1 MSHDTPRPR
10 EEQDPA
16 TRQTTGRIVPHP
28 ESLGDR
34 NGDSGGRA
42 PAQTRRLSE
51 LANVNVRGLAG
62 ARLAEHWM
70 VPDEFGVLL
79 RLGARVAPA
88 GN

>member
-1 MSHDTPRPR
+1 M
-10 EEQDPA
+10 A
-16 TRQTTGRIVPHP
+16 IAVAA
-28 ESLGDR
+28 
-34 NGDSGGRA
+34 A

-51 LANVNVRGLAG
+51 LANVSVCVLAG

-70 VPDEFGVLL
+70 VRDDFRVLL

>member
-1 MSHDTPRPR
+1 M
-10 EEQDPA
+10 A
-16 TRQTTGRIVPHP
+16 IAVAA
-28 ESLGDR
+28 
-34 NGDSGGRA
+34 A

-51 LANVNVRGLAG
+51 LANVNVSGLAG

-70 VPDEFGVLL
+70 VPDDFGVPL